1 MLQENCDYF
10 SEKGSKCLNIEASI
24 VATKAVIEE
33 ILTSKSISHCAML
46 GDSSSHKGKDT
57 ISAILDE
64 SSKSIQIANSRLS
77 GNILLILYSSL
88 SNMRLCSILPTI

>member
-33 ILTSKSISHCAML
+33 IPTSKSISHCAML
-46 GDSSSHKGKDT
+46 GDSSSYKGKGDA
-57 ISAILDE
+57 ISAVLDE
-64 SSKSIQIANSRLS
+64 SSKSI
-77 GNILLILYSSL
+77 
-88 SNMRLCSILPTI
+88 